1 MINISLKLYL
11 RKVPA
16 ELAEYLPKFLKVSI
30 TDEIS
35 VFFEYEAILREREL
49 DQLQKT
55 FSEDNLGIKYLS
67 KKFVENSTNTSK
79 RIKKNVSLTHIQE
92 NN

>member
-11 RKVPA
+11 KKVPA
-16 ELAEYLPKFLKVSI
+16 KSAEYLPKSPKVSI

-55 FSEDNLGIKYLS
+55 FSEDNLGIKCLS
-67 KKFVENSTNTSK
+67 KK
-79 RIKKNVSLTHIQE
+79 IC
-92 NN
+92 